1 MSDTDFDTL
10 AAEILQDPVARV
22 AYLENKLRREI
33 ADQLRGALRAQGV
46 TPFALVY
53 QCDVN
58 ALQALRLFG
67 IEKGGDLNFHTLAVI
82 ADTYGLEVTLS
93 VKKREDQKKA

>member
-33 ADQLRGALRAQGV
+33 AD
-46 TPFALVY
+46 
-53 QCDVN
+53 
-58 ALQALRLFG
+58 
-67 IEKGGDLNFHTLAVI
+67 
-82 ADTYGLEVTLS
+82 TYGLEVTLS